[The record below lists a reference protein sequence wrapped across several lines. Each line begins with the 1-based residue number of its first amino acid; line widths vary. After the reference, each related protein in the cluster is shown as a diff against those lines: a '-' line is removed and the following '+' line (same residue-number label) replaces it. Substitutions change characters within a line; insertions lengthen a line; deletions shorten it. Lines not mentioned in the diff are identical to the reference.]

1 MPGVTA
7 AVLDRGAALAMHRAE
22 AAVRGPGDLCPGRES
37 IDLLSL
43 LTHLRVEVPGETRVD
58 PMSGR
63 RV

>member
-7 AVLDRGAALAMHRAE
+7 AVLDREAALAKHRAE
-22 AAVRGPGDLCPGRES
+22 AAVRDPGDLCPGCAS

-43 LTHLRVEVPGETRVD
+43 LMHLRVKVPGETRVD